1 MRRMHC
7 ILCVIAILALVVPA
21 ANVEADERVITHEE
35 LLDKLS
41 GFWIGQILG
50 NYMGF
55 PFENNYVEE
64 SVPVFVDR
72 IDAIAK
78 IAILENGGR
87 MEMRDGEP
95 TYIIN
100 CDF

>member
-1 MRRMHC
+1 MRC
-7 ILCVIAILALVVPA
+7 ILCFMAFLVLVVPA

-64 SVPVFVDR
+64 PVPVFVEW
-72 IDAIAK
+72 INAIAK

-95 TYIIN
+95 IYIIE